1 MINRIFTLF
10 KIARKLAKSDALKIL
25 SKHYDIPFIIKFL
38 SGILSISFS
47 KEDDVNKSLN
57 DKQQLCKS
65 IESMGPTFIKLG
77 QFLATRPDIIG
88 EELSVQLEKLQD
100 KLPAFENSIAKKI
113 IEKSLGETTNRSI
126 TNLSEP
132 IAAASIAQV
141 HKAQIDDSGVIK
153 DVAIKIL
160 RPNIKKT
167 FNDEIDALMLLAY
180 FIENTLKK
188 TKRLRLVEVVYLL
201 KEITNHEMDLR
212 FEAAAANEYAENTK
226 NDLGFNVPKIYW
238 SFTSD
243 EVLTLDWIDGISI
256 REKNLMEKKNIQVN
270 EIASNIIQHF
280 LRQAVRDGFFL
291 FVLFGA
297 LLETAGG
304 GQYFLDLAFAMVGK
318 MRGGPA
324 KAAILGSGMT
334 GMISGSSVANTV
346 TTGTFTI
353 PIMKKTGFSKEKAG
367 AIEVSSSVNGQI
379 MPPVM
384 GAAAFVMASFIGVT
398 YFEVVKH
405 AFLPAVISYIAL
417 FYISHLEALKLNL
430 KGMTEEDVPN
440 LRKTFLSGLHFLIPI
455 FVLIYLLT
463 YLRLTASYSIF
474 YATIALISVNFLN
487 KIYRSNEN
495 GGLTSSLKLWFNQ
508 TVVGF
513 QKGAIN
519 MVAVGIAIATAGVIV
534 GSVAS
539 TGLSTNLIIVIESI
553 AKDNVIILILLT
565 ILLCLL
571 LGMGL
576 PTTANYVVVAS
587 LMSMVL
593 VDVGNASGYIF
604 PLIAVHLFVF
614 YFGLMADVT
623 PPVGLASYAAAG
635 ISGGDPLKT
644 GIQAFWYSLR
654 TGILPIVFLFNH
666 ELLLMGIENLFH
678 AIVVILTSLTGILV
692 FTSATQGWFFNKLR
706 WYEIIVFLLV
716 SLSLLSPGFVLNK
729 FYPKYD
735 FQDLRNSNKLL
746 FEPEKEIH
754 IKVTRYS
761 EYGERYKLFV
771 IEKNIF
777 DKKFNLKDYGI
788 DIVEKNNQIMVD
800 NLKWNGAAKK
810 AGFEMDDVLNELKV
824 ENLDRPNKSLV
835 YPFAF
840 ILLIVFGYLNYKRK

>member
-1 MINRIFTLF
+1 MNQNTTTNVES
-10 KIARKLAKSDALKIL
+10 KIKEDLSPTRNLTGLHLKIVGAIAIIWSL
-25 SKHYDIPFIIKFL
+25 FQLWYASPFPFWFNIGMFKGLPARAIHLGFALLLAFLIFPFSRSKKISIIDILISIIGAFCCLYIYFFYDQL
-38 SGILSISFS
+38 VDRGGILLKITLG
-47 KEDDVNKSLN
+47 KYIIP
-57 DKQQLCKS
+57 
-65 IESMGPTFIKLG
+65 IELIIGMIGILI
-77 QFLATRPDIIG
+77 LLEATRRVIGIPLVIIASCFLLFSYFGQYAPDIISHG
-88 EELSVQLEKLQD
+88 GLSL
-100 KLPAFENSIAKKI
+100 
-113 IEKSLGETTNRSI
+113 
-126 TNLSEP
+126 
-132 IAAASIAQV
+132 
-141 HKAQIDDSGVIK
+141 
-153 DVAIKIL
+153 
-160 RPNIKKT
+160 
-167 FNDEIDALMLLAY
+167 
-180 FIENTLKK
+180 
-188 TKRLRLVEVVYLL
+188 KRLVGFQWF
-201 KEITNHEMDLR
+201 DQ
-212 FEAAAANEYAENTK
+212 EAI
-226 NDLGFNVPKIYW
+226 F
-238 SFTSD
+238 
-243 EVLTLDWIDGISI
+243 GIPIGVSVDFI
-256 REKNLMEKKNIQVN
+256 
-270 EIASNIIQHF
+270 
-280 LRQAVRDGFFL
+280 FL

-304 GQYFLDLAFAMVGK
+304 GKYFLDLAFALVGK

-405 AFLPAVISYIAL
+405 AFLPAIISYIAL

-430 KGMTEEDVPN
+430 KGMEEEDVPN
-440 LRKTFLSGLHFLIPI
+440 LKKTFLAGLHFLIPI
-455 FVLIYLLT
+455 FVLIYLLV
-463 YLRLTASYSIF
+463 YLRFTASYSIF
-474 YATIALISVNFLN
+474 YATVSLILVNLLY
-487 KIYRSNEN
+487 KLIKQSNFKDAF
-495 GGLTSSLKLWFNQ
+495 TIWFDQ

-513 QKGAIN
+513 KKGAIN

-534 GSVAS
+534 GAVGS
-539 TGLSTNLIIVIESI
+539 TGLSTNLIIVIESV

-565 ILLCLL
+565 IVLCLL

-644 GIQAFWYSLR
+644 GVQAFWYSLR
-654 TGILPIVFLFNH
+654 TGILPVVFLFNH
-666 ELLLMGIENLFH
+666 ELLLIGIENIWH
-678 AIVVILTSLTGILV
+678 ALLVIATSLIGILV
-692 FTSATQGWFFNKLR
+692 FTAATQRWFFDKLR
-706 WYEIIVFLLV
+706 WYEIIVFLII
-716 SLSLLSPGFVLNK
+716 SISLLSPNFALNK

-735 FQDLRNSNKLL
+735 YKELDNLQLVNLEPNKEVHL
-746 FEPEKEIH
+746 
-754 IKVTRYS
+754 KVTRLS

-771 IEKNIF
+771 IEKSTFEKNYSLE
-777 DKKFNLKDYGI
+777 NYGI
-788 DIVEKNNQIMVD
+788 NLVKDQNKIIVD
-800 NLKWNGAAKK
+800 TLKWNGLAKK
-810 AGFEMDDVLNELKV
+810 AGFETGDIISEFKI
-824 ENLDRPNKSLV
+824 ENLDRPNKVVV
-835 YPFAF
+835 YPFALL
-840 ILLIVFGYLNYKRK
+840 LLIIFGYFNYKRKPIY